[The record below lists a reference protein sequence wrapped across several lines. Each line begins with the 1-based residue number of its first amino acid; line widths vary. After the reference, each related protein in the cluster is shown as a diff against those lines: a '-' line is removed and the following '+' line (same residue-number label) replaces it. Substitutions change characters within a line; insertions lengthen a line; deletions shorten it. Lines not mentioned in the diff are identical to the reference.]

1 MSVHMVDVSG
11 KPDSQRE
18 AIATGFIKLKKST
31 IELIRGGKIEKGNV
45 LDVSSVSAILGVKKT
60 PELLPLT
67 HNIPISNVKVD
78 FNIEEEGIRVYVTVK
93 TTAKTGVEMEA
104 LMGATAALLNIWD
117 MVKKYEKDEKGQY
130 PETVI
135 TDVRVLSKVKT
146 PLG

>member
-1 MSVHMVDVSG
+1 MSVHMVDISG
-11 KPDSQRE
+11 KPDSHRE

-31 IELIRGGKIEKGNV
+31 IQLIREGMVEKGNV
-45 LDVSSVSAILGVKKT
+45 LDTSSIAAILGVKKT
-60 PELLPLT
+60 VELLPLT

-78 FNIEEEGIRVYVTVK
+78 FVIEEEGVRVYVYVK

-104 LMGATAALLNIWD
+104 LTGVAAALLNIWD
-117 MVKKYEKDEKGQY
+117 MVKKYEKDENGQY

-135 TDVRVLSKVKT
+135 SDIRVVSKIKK